1 MSMKILKKVA
11 QNFNNVLEDIVI
23 ITAIALFLYTTYIAF
38 GVIVGNYLLAI
49 ILLVCG
55 ILIAKR

>member
-1 MSMKILKKVA
+1 MKNIKKVA